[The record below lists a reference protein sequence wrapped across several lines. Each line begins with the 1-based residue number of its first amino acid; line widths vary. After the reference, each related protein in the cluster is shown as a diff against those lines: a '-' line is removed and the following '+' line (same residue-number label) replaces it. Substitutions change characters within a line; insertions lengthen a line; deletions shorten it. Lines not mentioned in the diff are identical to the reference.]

1 MVRSRA
7 AVIFFVNDTAT
18 PEIYTRPYTLSLH
31 DALPIAAGPT
41 VVARGS
47 RPLERGHPA
56 ARPARRLSRRQERAL
71 RVREAAQST
80 RLRLQTLL
88 AVSRPAPG
96 HRRLLPALWAELAL
110 RPSFP
115 ARVPGRGPRV
125 GREETEVTAEDPPPT
140 VPTGARYL
148 VIAASDRQELY
159 EYFRRKFSRAP
170 AIEVVRE
177 RRVADRRKRPALV
190 LLDRRS
196 RDQRARPTLNAELQT
211 FGFAIVIRD

>member
-1 MVRSRA
+1 M
-7 AVIFFVNDTAT
+7 
-18 PEIYTRPYTLSLH
+18 E
-31 DALPIAAGPT
+31 
-41 VVARGS
+41 GS
-47 RPLERGHPA
+47 RPRDVG
-56 ARPARRLSRRQERAL
+56 RPSKITPYVPQVLQWLREDPDLSSADILRRVRLAGYHGGKSALYEFVRRL
-71 RVREAAQST
+71 
-80 RLRLQTLL
+80 
-88 AVSRPAPG
+88 
-96 HRRLLPALWAELAL
+96 
-110 RPSFP
+110 
-115 ARVPGRGPRV
+115 RVPGSGYRRCSRCRALLRDIADFCPHCGLSLPSALPSPPV
-125 GREETEVTAEDPPPT
+125 FLAEALGSGREEIEVTAEDPPPT

>member
-1 MVRSRA
+1 M
-7 AVIFFVNDTAT
+7 
-18 PEIYTRPYTLSLH
+18 E
-31 DALPIAAGPT
+31 
-41 VVARGS
+41 GS
-47 RPLERGHPA
+47 RPRDVG
-56 ARPARRLSRRQERAL
+56 RPSKITPYVPQVLQWLREDPDLSSADILRRVRLAGYHGGKSALYEFVRRL
-71 RVREAAQST
+71 
-80 RLRLQTLL
+80 
-88 AVSRPAPG
+88 
-96 HRRLLPALWAELAL
+96 
-110 RPSFP
+110 
-115 ARVPGRGPRV
+115 RVPGSGYRRCSRCRALLRDIADFCPHCGLSLPSALPSPPV
-125 GREETEVTAEDPPPT
+125 FLAEALGSGREETEVTAEDPPPT

>member
-1 MVRSRA
+1 M
-7 AVIFFVNDTAT
+7 
-18 PEIYTRPYTLSLH
+18 E
-31 DALPIAAGPT
+31 
-41 VVARGS
+41 GS
-47 RPLERGHPA
+47 RPRDVG
-56 ARPARRLSRRQERAL
+56 RPSKITPYVPQVLQWLREDPDLSSADILRRVRLAGYHGGKSALYEFVRRL
-71 RVREAAQST
+71 
-80 RLRLQTLL
+80 
-88 AVSRPAPG
+88 
-96 HRRLLPALWAELAL
+96 
-110 RPSFP
+110 
-115 ARVPGRGPRV
+115 RVPGSGYRRCSRCRALLRDIADFCPHCGLSLPSALPSPPV
-125 GREETEVTAEDPPPT
+125 FLAEALGSGREETEVTAEDPPPT

-177 RRVADRRKRPALV
+177 RRVADRRKRPAVV

>member
-1 MVRSRA
+1 MES
-7 AVIFFVNDTAT
+7 
-18 PEIYTRPYTLSLH
+18 
-31 DALPIAAGPT
+31 
-41 VVARGS
+41 S
-47 RPLERGHPA
+47 RPRDVG
-56 ARPARRLSRRQERAL
+56 RPSKITPYVPQVLQWLREDPDLSSADILRRVRLAGYHGGKSALYEFVRRL
-71 RVREAAQST
+71 
-80 RLRLQTLL
+80 
-88 AVSRPAPG
+88 
-96 HRRLLPALWAELAL
+96 
-110 RPSFP
+110 
-115 ARVPGRGPRV
+115 RVPGSGYRRCSRCRALLRDIADFCPHCGLSLPSALPSPPV
-125 GREETEVTAEDPPPT
+125 FLAEALGSGREETEVTAEDPPPT